1 MKKSDIKIVDKTNDV
16 DIEFKNV
23 FFRYDGERR
32 LIILDDKMDEIFNCI
47 ITNNTFVSI
56 SFQKKDKY
64 EKWWKGYYLYLW

>member
-64 EKWWKGYYLYLW
+64 EK